1 MAVEHGWIEPRITPP
16 LSVAGRCVV
25 ARWRAASGSGEELFG
40 FWQRDTHGNS
50 RVDYGDPPQISRIWL
65 ADRLIMAW
73 LSHEER
79 TARVNMGVPI
89 YPRLHEWVPAEPC
102 DFEFT
107 DERRA
112 IHGLDCARVALHPL
126 EPPMAALRDEL
137 WAAPEWGLVLLD
149 DREASEASRSWEIID
164 LQRREPD
171 ARIFEFQAEYRRLE

>member
-1 MAVEHGWIEPRITPP
+1 
-16 LSVAGRCVV
+16 
-25 ARWRAASGSGEELFG
+25 
-40 FWQRDTHGNS
+40 
-50 RVDYGDPPQISRIWL
+50 
-65 ADRLIMAW
+65 MAW